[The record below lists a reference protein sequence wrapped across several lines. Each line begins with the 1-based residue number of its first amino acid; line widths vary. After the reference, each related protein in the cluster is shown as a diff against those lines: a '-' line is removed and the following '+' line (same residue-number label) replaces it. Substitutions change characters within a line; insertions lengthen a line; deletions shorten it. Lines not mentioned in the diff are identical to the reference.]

1 MLYAI
6 KAMDPLVA
14 AEQRR
19 SRNALSTIMGS
30 RPPKKKVQR
39 ASTHAGDG
47 WRDALRDLGD
57 PSVVADN
64 LRQDWEH
71 SDVPAGLKQL
81 GTAGLAGLQLG
92 TRLGK
97 ML

>member
-1 MLYAI
+1 MVRRDLCFGAAAWTLHKQGRCSPRCKAI
-6 KAMDPLVA
+6 PW
-14 AEQRR
+14 RR
-19 SRNALSTIMGS
+19 S
-30 RPPKKKVQR
+30 
-39 ASTHAGDG
+39 
-47 WRDALRDLGD
+47 DAVRDLGD
-57 PSVVADN
+57 PSVVADS

-81 GTAGLAGLQLG
+81 GTAGLAGLQFG

>member
-1 MLYAI
+1 
-6 KAMDPLVA
+6 MDPLVA

-19 SRNALSTIMGS
+19 SRNALSSVLGS
-30 RPPKKKVQR
+30 RPTKKKVQR
-39 ASTHAGDG
+39 ASMYAGGDG
-47 WRDALRDLGD
+47 WRDAVRDLGD
-57 PSVVADN
+57 PSVVADS

-81 GTAGLAGLQLG
+81 GTAGLAGLQFG
-92 TRLGK
+92 TRLGILK

>member
-1 MLYAI
+1 M
-6 KAMDPLVA
+6 
-14 AEQRR
+14 
-19 SRNALSTIMGS
+19 
-30 RPPKKKVQR
+30 
-39 ASTHAGDG
+39 
-47 WRDALRDLGD
+47 RDLGD
-57 PSVVADN
+57 PSVVADS

-81 GTAGLAGLQLG
+81 GTAGLAGLQFG